1 MQPLLKIQN
10 LAKILLMSYNLYFCV
25 GLIRLTTNCRQ
36 GLTTNSGEKV
46 EKLEIKLSDISNI
59 KLLEFAITMIQEV

>member
-10 LAKILLMSYNLYFCV
+10 LTKILLMSYNLYFCV

-36 GLTTNSGEKV
+36 GLTTNSGKPEKV
-46 EKLEIKLSDISNI
+46 EKLEIKL
-59 KLLEFAITMIQEV
+59 M

>member
-46 EKLEIKLSDISNI
+46 EKLEIKL
-59 KLLEFAITMIQEV
+59 M